1 MSMKILALTLLLIPS
16 VGMGM
21 FKRGAKYIKALD
33 KRCEVRV
40 TSTFRTK
47 RHNRRVGGVWN
58 SLHLKDEAIDFVLN
72 SNSSWCRGEAIRL
85 AYKYDVAIIM
95 YEKHVHVDSRKYKC
109 WVKYEWGYRV
119 CKVKIRAK
127 AMDI

>member
-1 MSMKILALTLLLIPS
+1 MIKIIVLTLLLIPS

-47 RHNRRVGGVWN
+47 RHNRRVGGVTN
-58 SLHLKDEAIDFVLN
+58 SLHLKDEAIDFVLKRD
-72 SNSSWCRGEAIRL
+72 SSLCRGEAIRL

-95 YEKHVHVDSRKYKC
+95 YKKHVHVDSRRYKC
-109 WVKYEWGYRV
+109 WVKYERGYRACRV
-119 CKVKIRAK
+119 RTRAGL
-127 AMDI
+127 MDI